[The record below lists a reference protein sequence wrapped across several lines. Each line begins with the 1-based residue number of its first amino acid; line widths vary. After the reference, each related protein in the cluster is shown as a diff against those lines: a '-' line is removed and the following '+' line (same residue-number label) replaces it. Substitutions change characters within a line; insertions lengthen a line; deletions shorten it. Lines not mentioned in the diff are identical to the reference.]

1 MKKLLSI
8 LVAACLLLSVC
19 CLALAEESPFAG
31 GTGTAEDPWQIAT
44 AEQLLALSAAVND
57 GSANG
62 YPGQF
67 FALTADIDLK
77 DVEWQ
82 PRLVRTAPTAIS
94 PRCASAQG
102 L

>member
-8 LVAACLLLSVC
+8 LLATCLLLSVC

-31 GTGTAEDPWQIAT
+31 GNGTAEDPWQIAT

-62 YPGQF
+62 YPGKF
-67 FALTADIDLK
+67 FVLTADI
-77 DVEWQ
+77 
-82 PRLVRTAPTAIS
+82 
-94 PRCASAQG
+94 G
-102 L
+102 LFGKVLRADCGY